1 MKDAGVGLVF
11 LCFEKDAFEVSVC
24 SAVVDNERNL
34 RFLRSENVVAER
46 GFLQG
51 GRRIRGT
58 EEIEPA
64 FAKSD
69 DAFGVLCFP
78 SEQLLCCRGR
88 GCGREVCGVSSCGAE
103 DTGVARVCRAEVEEG
118 LLFGEGC
125 CDGEEDGDIGG
136 EGVFENCG
144 ERREVGDFGL
154 ALFEE
159 EIEVAMG
166 VDEGEGRG
174 RRGLRVHGGMIV
186 GFGGYEGKKDIARSK
201 TRASSR
207 RLASTRTGSAR
218 GFAPRKRPRFSQR
231 ARQPEGLRAFC
242 VRAKRSAQPLTSPNA
257 RRSHA
262 QAESQR
268 VGGGTKICLPCYACD
283 IAILTNNGCFT

>member
-174 RRGLRVHGGMIV
+174 RGRRGL
-186 GFGGYEGKKDIARSK
+186 
-201 TRASSR
+201 
-207 RLASTRTGSAR
+207 
-218 GFAPRKRPRFSQR
+218 
-231 ARQPEGLRAFC
+231 
-242 VRAKRSAQPLTSPNA
+242 
-257 RRSHA
+257 
-262 QAESQR
+262 
-268 VGGGTKICLPCYACD
+268 
-283 IAILTNNGCFT
+283 